1 MSGYGNL
8 MVAEQV
14 QMLDNL
20 YAKKINFATPQIVS
34 VSSGTTTQIITPTS
48 DCIIVDF
55 VAGTSVAQEVK
66 VPVIVDMYSMM
77 DFTDSGT
84 AGDVN
89 HKHTFGLDVPG
100 GIGKYIIA
108 SRANASGSG
117 TLPAGRVVIRLFGVN
132 SYKGGVVGV

>member
-8 MVAEQV
+8 MVADQV

-34 VSSGTTTQIITPTS
+34 IPTSTTTQIITPTS

-55 VAGTSVAQEVK
+55 VAGTAVAQEVK
-66 VPVIVDMYSMM
+66 VPVIVDTYSMM
-77 DFTDSGT
+77 DFTDEGT
-84 AGDVN
+84 AGDVI
-89 HKHTFGLDVPG
+89 HKHTFGLGVPG
-100 GIGKYIIA
+100 GGKYIIA

-132 SYKGGVVGV
+132 SYKGGFVGG